1 MYELYDS
8 TRADKKFMVITP
20 NGKKIHFGAD
30 GYEDFTIH
38 HDEDRK
44 KRYISRHQNN
54 EDWSINGINTAGFW
68 SRWLL
73 WNKPTIKA
81 SINDISDKFNI
92 VIEYDSHH
100 D

>member
-1 MYELYDS
+1 MI
-8 TRADKKFMVITP
+8 ITP
-20 NGKKIHFGAD
+20 NGKKIHFGAN
-30 GYEDFTIH
+30 GYEDFTMH
-38 HDEDRK
+38 HDENRK
-44 KRYISRHQNN
+44 ERYISRHQNN

-81 SINDISDKFNI
+81 SINDISHNFDI
-92 VIEYDSHH
+92 DIEYDSHH